1 MKKKVVFE
9 VDDSAL
15 FDALGHM
22 DGDMS
27 FLGRRLVETILSGST
42 SLVTQLGLSAYGVTS
57 VEITPIPED
66 TKDDN

>member
-15 FDALGHM
+15 FDALGLM

-42 SLVTQLGLSAYGVTS
+42 SLVTHLGLSVYGVTS
-57 VEITPIPED
+57 VEVIPISEVP
-66 TKDDN
+66 KDGR